1 MLSVTTGLLLIIGIA
16 IGLFG
21 VNRIF
26 NRRRETHNA
35 AFLVADRS
43 AGWVK
48 TSFSIAAAWVWAPA
62 LFIAAQQ
69 AYQNG
74 WVGVFWFTVPNILCL
89 VLFAFFAQKIRDQL
103 PQGFTL
109 PGYIEGRYGKGTQ
122 RVYAFCLLLLSLLS
136 FAVQLLAG
144 GLVIATLTGL
154 PYLLV
159 TILFAIIAVTYAY
172 SSGLKASLITG
183 TVKMLAL
190 FIVGTLVAIFVALNS
205 GTVIDGLS
213 GIKGDVHSLFSGA
226 GGAIFWSFGLSA
238 TIGLMSGPF
247 GDQAFWQRAFAVKR
261 KYVKRSFLV
270 GALLFAIVPLSMS
283 VLGFALAGAGVAVDN
298 LQLTNIAAITTWLPE
313 WVLLF
318 FVGAIIIGLLSTL
331 DSSLCAAA
339 SIIGSDFSKPHQSLR
354 NARTSMLVLAV
365 LGIAI
370 ANIPELT
377 IVKLFIIY
385 GTLRASTLIPTLL
398 IIGTKQQF
406 DRRAISAGVIAA
418 LVIGLPLSAYGN
430 MTSNVPF
437 VVGGSIAVLV
447 VSGIITVVGSRLLN
461 NNKKGLING

>member
-1 MLSVTTGLLLIIGIA
+1 MISVTTGLLLIIGVA

-21 VNRIF
+21 INRIF
-26 NRRRETHNA
+26 NKHRETHKTG
-35 AFLVADRS
+35 FLVADRS
-43 AGWVK
+43 ADWVK

-74 WVGVFWFTVPNILCL
+74 WVGVFWFTVPNVLCL
-89 VLFAFFAQKIRDQL
+89 VLFAFFAQKIRDQM

-109 PGYIEGRYGKGTQ
+109 SGYIEEKYGKGTQ

-159 TILFAIIAVTYAY
+159 TILFAVTAVIYAHW
-172 SSGLKASLITG
+172 SGLKASLITG

-190 FIVGTLVAIFVALNS
+190 FVVGTLVAIFVAMNS
-205 GTVIDGLS
+205 GTVIAGLS
-213 GIKGDVHSLFSGA
+213 SINGDVHSLFSGA
-226 GGAIFWSFGLSA
+226 GSAIFWSFGLSA

-270 GALLFAIVPLSMS
+270 GSLLFAIVPLTMS
-283 VLGFALAGAGVAVDN
+283 VLGFALAGAGIEVDN

-318 FVGAIIIGLLSTL
+318 FVAAIIIGLLSTL

-354 NARTSMLVLAV
+354 NARVSMLALAL

-370 ANIPELT
+370 ANIPDLT

-398 IIGTKQQF
+398 IIGTRYEYNQ
-406 DRRAISAGVIAA
+406 RAISTGVIAA
-418 LVIGLPLSAYGN
+418 LVVGLPLSAYGN
-430 MTSNVPF
+430 MTGNVPYI
-437 VVGGSIAVLV
+437 VGGSIAVLV
-447 VSGIITVVGSRLLN
+447 ISGMVTVIGSRIAN
-461 NNKKGLING
+461 SKNEVAING